1 MHQIYRVIA
10 AFAPKAVLFC
20 PSKSRD
26 KQKIGNPLWPVRPR
40 GAQITRGG
48 PYSNYRGDLMGE
60 IKSTLEIAMEKAKAV
75 EVSSEDRERFK
86 REEILAKARDIFLRF
101 TRHPNRTM
109 SVAAEVKRGGKDTPL
124 LKESLVEVFLEA
136 LDPSDPSERIWKGLE
151 ELGLKKSDTFRK
163 SLANLAEEEK
173 KAYEEQASKVE
184 RKIMESLGKSGISGN
199 AVDVNV
205 EGSTQ
210 WLDFLEDLKKKNAAK
225 LQTLRQKIARAITA
239 GDGDSPR

>member
-1 MHQIYRVIA
+1 
-10 AFAPKAVLFC
+10 
-20 PSKSRD
+20 
-26 KQKIGNPLWPVRPR
+26 
-40 GAQITRGG
+40 
-48 PYSNYRGDLMGE
+48 MGE